1 MNTTHGRITLGAGIV
16 LALVL
21 CAQSSSAQEHPSARI
36 YSLGGEHVSGVIPD
50 LYTDLTVNPANTAF
64 ADRLTINY
72 DRRSIAGF
80 VPVFPYLSENV
91 QLSPSRDSYMANE
104 LSIYG
109 LGLSSWRAALFAQV
123 RLLKSENNA
132 SAIDIYNN
140 GTAMSS
146 QSDWT
151 SNDSDF
157 GRIDLIAAR
166 SLGSAYALGL
176 RLQVWGYYRSN
187 GTADG
192 STDDYY
198 RDVVFSAL
206 DQEYER
212 TSADTYTGRRISF
225 DFQAGL
231 VKKSDGGSQ
240 TDLILQASVH
250 PLNYAKQSAS
260 LSIQQDYN
268 ELEQLDSYRYERA
281 TWSDTR
287 KGNLWIFG
295 LSMRHA
301 FSGGMRIYTGGKVSL
316 ASYDARWSQTQQSY
330 SWSDQDL
337 RADNIVTGGFDCDG
351 ALRGASYFLKG
362 GRKFGLRDNLDL
374 YLGLHGNFEWNHAE
388 EKPVIRYSET
398 HREDTSSV
406 LIDEPATLEYTGTA
420 ASLYLPLSIEF
431 RPSSYF
437 SVFSG
442 FTIYGE
448 WYKYVTTQPVQ
459 SFFYY
464 SRPGGTV
471 SSSRVLMAAA
481 SPDVTIVPTAT
492 TSNWQHAWD
501 SGSTVTLGFSFHYR
515 ERFFIDVYSA
525 SEIVPSS
532 LQNSL
537 IDVRYVF

>member
-1 MNTTHGRITLGAGIV
+1 MNTIYGRITLGAGIV

-21 CAQSSSAQEHPSARI
+21 CARSSSAQEHPSARI

-50 LYTDLTVNPANTAF
+50 LYTDLTVNPANVAF

-72 DRRSIAGF
+72 DRRSIYGF
-80 VPVFPYLSENV
+80 APVFPYLSENP
-91 QLSPSRDSYMANE
+91 QLSYSRDSYMANE

-109 LGLSSWRAALFAQV
+109 IGLSSWRAAIFAQV
-123 RLLKSENNA
+123 RLSKSEYNT
-132 SAIDIYNN
+132 SANDIYNS
-140 GTAMSS
+140 GTAIGS
-146 QSDWT
+146 QDQWSD
-151 SNDSDF
+151 SDNDF

-176 RLQVWGYYRSN
+176 RLQVWGYYKSYA
-187 GTADG
+187 TADG
-192 STDDYY
+192 ETDDYY
-198 RDVVFSAL
+198 RDVVFADL
-206 DQEYER
+206 DNEYER
-212 TSADTYTGRRISF
+212 TNAGSYTGRRISF

-231 VKKSDGGSQ
+231 IKKSDGGSQ
-240 TDLILQASVH
+240 TDLVLQASVH

-260 LSIQQDYN
+260 LSIQQYYN
-268 ELEQLDSYRYERA
+268 EGEQVDSYSYRRE
-281 TWSDTR
+281 TWSDAR
-287 KGNLWIFG
+287 KGDLWIFG

-316 ASYDARWSQTQQSY
+316 ASYDAQWSQSQQNY
-330 SWSDQDL
+330 SWDGQTL
-337 RADNIVTGGFDCDG
+337 RADNIIGGGFACG
-351 ALRGASYFLKG
+351 GTLRGASYFLKG

-374 YLGLHGNFEWNHAE
+374 YLGLHGDFGWNHATE
-388 EKPVIRYSET
+388 EPIMRYSET
-398 HREDTSSV
+398 HREDTSSI
-406 LIDEPATLEYTGTA
+406 LIDEPTSLEYTGTE

-464 SRPGGTV
+464 SRPGDTG
-471 SSSRVLMAAA
+471 SNSRVLMAAA
-481 SPDVTIVPTAT
+481 SPNVTIFPTAA
-492 TSNWQHAWD
+492 TSNWQRAWD
-501 SGSTVTLGFSFHYR
+501 SGSTVTLGFSFHYQ

-525 SEIVPSS
+525 SEIIPGNLAS
-532 LQNSL
+532 SL